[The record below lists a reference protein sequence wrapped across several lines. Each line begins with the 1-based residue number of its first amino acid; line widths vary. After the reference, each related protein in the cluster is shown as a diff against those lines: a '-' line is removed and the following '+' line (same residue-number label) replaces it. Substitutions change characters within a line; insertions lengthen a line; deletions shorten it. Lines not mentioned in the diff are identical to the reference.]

1 MTLPLIRPMLAVAAR
16 PFSDADYIFE
26 VKWDG
31 YRCLAYLDRDTAL
44 RSRNLL
50 DLTPAFTDLA
60 GIHEH
65 VTDLP
70 VVIDGEIVV
79 LADGRPDFGSLQA
92 RGRLSDPKRIA
103 AAEKAYPAVFVA
115 FDLLYRRGRPVF
127 EEPLTRRRDWL
138 REIVRAS
145 PEITVADYV
154 SGDGEAFFEACKEN
168 GLEGIMAKRR
178 DSPYLAGRRSPYWK
192 KVRAWKNADLVIC
205 AWEPGGGPRRL
216 GSLYVGG
223 YRDGGLVFAGRVG
236 TGFDAA
242 LARDLLDL
250 LARIPAERPLFDLPR
265 GSRGAPEWVE
275 PVLVCT
281 VDYTE
286 VTREGL
292 LRHPVF
298 RGLRGDKLPQECSWQ
313 PGPP

>member
-1 MTLPLIRPMLAVAAR
+1 MTLPLLRPMLAVAAR

-31 YRCLAYLDRDTAL
+31 YRCLAYLEQGTVL

-50 DLTPAFTDLA
+50 DLTPTFIELSA
-60 GIHEH
+60 IHEH
-65 VTDLP
+65 VDDLP

-79 LADGRPDFGSLQA
+79 FADGRPDFGLLQS
-92 RGRLSDPKRIA
+92 RGRLSDSKRIA
-103 AAEKAYPAVFVA
+103 AALRANPAVFVA
-115 FDLLYRRGRPVF
+115 FDLLYRRGRAVLS
-127 EEPLTRRRDWL
+127 EPLKRRREWL
-138 REIVRAS
+138 KEVVRPA
-145 PEITVADYV
+145 PDIIVADYIP
-154 SGDGEAFFEACKEN
+154 GDGENLFEACKKN
-168 GLEGIMAKRR
+168 GLEGVMAKRS
-178 DSPYLAGRRSPYWK
+178 DSPYIAGRRSPFWK
-192 KVRAWKNADLVIC
+192 KIRAWKSADLVIC

-223 YRDGGLVFAGRVG
+223 YRENKLVFAGRVG
-236 TGFDAA
+236 TGFDTA

-250 LARIPAERPLFDLPR
+250 LARVAATQPLFTLPR
-265 GSRGAPEWVE
+265 GYQGKPRWVD

-286 VTREGL
+286 VTREGY

-298 RGLRGDKLPQECSWQ
+298 RGLRADKNPLECAW
-313 PGPP
+313 